1 MMRTSDLIS
10 SAARALRS
18 NPMRSA
24 LTALGVIIGVASV
37 VAMVALGSGAQAQVE
52 RSIASLGSNLLIV
65 VPGAA
70 RSGGGV
76 RAQAGGGGGWDTLTL
91 DDAAAIRAQVEG
103 VSVVAPSQ
111 RARAQ
116 VIANGLNWN
125 PQVEGVTPDYLTA
138 RDWEIANGRMFDET
152 EERQA
157 RRVVVLGATVANE
170 LFPNV
175 EPVGQSVRMNG
186 GTYEV
191 IGVLES
197 KGQSGFGMDQDDIVL
212 APLTTV
218 KRRIA
223 GRRGRGDNVSQISVK
238 AQSEDLLTQVQEDVE
253 TLLRQRHRTREG
265 EDDFTVQNLSSISDA
280 MAQTTQ
286 VFTFLLGGISAV
298 SLLVGGIGIM
308 NIMLVSVTERTREI
322 GLRKAL
328 GARQA
333 DILHQFSLEA
343 VALSVAGGVIG
354 LVLGVLGAWLMTSL
368 FNLPLVV
375 APQNAVM
382 AIAFSGLVG
391 VLFGAYPAWRAA
403 KLDPI
408 EALRRE

>member
-1 MMRTSDLIS
+1 MMRTSDLIG

-65 VPGAA
+65 VPGAQ
-70 RSGGGV
+70 RGGGGV
-76 RAQAGGGGGWDTLTL
+76 RVQAGAGGGWDSLTMG
-91 DDAAAIRAQVEG
+91 DAEAIVAQVEG
-103 VSVVAPSQ
+103 VAVVAPSQ
-111 RARAQ
+111 RTRTQ
-116 VIANGLNWN
+116 VVANGLNWN
-125 PQVEGVTPDYLTA
+125 PEVNGVTPDFLLA
-138 RDWEIANGRMFDET
+138 RDWEVAQGRMFDET

-157 RRVVVLGATVANE
+157 RRLVVLGQTVSNE

-175 EPVGQSVRMNG
+175 DPIGQMIRMAG

-191 IGVLES
+191 IGVLAA
-197 KGQSGFGMDQDDIVL
+197 KGQTGFQDQDDVVL

-223 GRRGRGDNVSQISVK
+223 GRRGRGDSVSQISVK
-238 AQSEDLLTQVQEDVE
+238 AVSEDMLTQVQEDVE

-265 EDDFTVQNLSSISDA
+265 EDDFTVQNLSSISETA
-280 MAQTTQ
+280 AQTTQ
-286 VFTFLLGGISAV
+286 VFTYLLGGISAV

-328 GARQA
+328 GARQQ
-333 DILHQFSLEA
+333 DILHQFGLEA
-343 VALSVAGGVIG
+343 VTLSVAGGIIG
-354 LVLGVLGAWLMTSL
+354 LIIGVAGAWLMTSL
-368 FNLPLVV
+368 FNLPLVISAWHAGV
-375 APQNAVM
+375 A
-382 AIAFSGLVG
+382 IGFSAFVGL
-391 VLFGAYPAWRAA
+391 LFGAYPAWRAA

>member
-1 MMRTSDLIS
+1 MMRTSDLVS
-10 SAARALRS
+10 SAGRALRA

-65 VPGAA
+65 VPGSMRGA
-70 RSGGGV
+70 GGV
-76 RAQAGGGGGWDTLTL
+76 RGQAGGFDSLTM
-91 DDAAAIRAQVEG
+91 DDAEAIAQLENVA
-103 VSVVAPSQ
+103 VVAPSQ
-111 RARAQ
+111 RARTQ

-125 PQVEGVTPDYLTA
+125 PEVNGVTPDFLTA
-138 RDWEIANGRMFDET
+138 RDWEIAQGRMFDET

-157 RRVVVLGATVANE
+157 RRIVVLGNTVAEN
-170 LFPNV
+170 LFPNM
-175 EPVGQSVRMNG
+175 EPVGQTVRMNG
-186 GTYEV
+186 GAYEV

-197 KGQSGFGMDQDDIVL
+197 KGQSGFMDQDDIVL

-223 GRRGRGDNVSQISVK
+223 GRRGRGDTVSQISVK
-238 AQSEDLLTQVQEDVE
+238 AQSEDVLDRLQEDVE
-253 TLLRQRHRTREG
+253 NVLRQRHRTREG
-265 EDDFTVQNLSSISDA
+265 EDDFTVQNLSSITETA
-280 MAQTTQ
+280 AQTTQ
-286 VFTFLLGGISAV
+286 VFTYLLGGISAV

-328 GARQA
+328 GARQS
-333 DILHQFSLEA
+333 DILHQFGLEA
-343 VALSVAGGVIG
+343 VTLSVAGGIIG
-354 LVLGVLGAWLMTSL
+354 LVIGVAGAWGMTTL

-375 APQNAVM
+375 SPLNAGL

-391 VLFGAYPAWRAA
+391 VVFGAYPAWRAA

>member
-1 MMRTSDLIS
+1 MMRTSDLIA
-10 SAARALRS
+10 SAARALQA

-52 RSIASLGSNLLIV
+52 RSISSLGSNLLIV

-76 RAQAGGGGGWDTLTL
+76 RGAAGGGQGWDSLTL
-91 DDAAAIRAQVEG
+91 DDAQAIATQVDG
-103 VSVVAPSQ
+103 VVAVAPSQ
-111 RARAQ
+111 RARTQ

-125 PQVEGVTPDYLTA
+125 PQVEGVTPAYLIA
-138 RDWEIANGRMFDET
+138 RDWEVAQGRMFDDT

-157 RRVVVLGATVANE
+157 RRVVLLGATVASE

-175 EPVGQSVRMNG
+175 DPIGQTVRMNG
-186 GTYEV
+186 GAFEV
-191 IGVLES
+191 IGVLAS
-197 KGQSGFGMDQDDIVL
+197 KGQSGFGMDQDDVVL

-218 KRRIA
+218 KRRIS
-223 GRRGRGDNVSQISVK
+223 GRRGRADTVTQISVK
-238 AQSEDLLTQVQEDVE
+238 AASEDDLGRLQEDVE

-265 EDDFTVQNLSSISDA
+265 EDDFTVQNLSSITQA
-280 MAQTTQ
+280 AAQTTQ
-286 VFTFLLGGISAV
+286 VFTYLLGGISAV

-328 GARQA
+328 GARQS
-333 DILHQFSLEA
+333 DILHQFGLEA
-343 VALSVAGGVIG
+343 VALSLAGGIIG
-354 LVLGVLGAWLMTSL
+354 LILGAGGAWLMTSL
-368 FNLPLVV
+368 FNLPLVISPV
-375 APQNAVM
+375 NAGM
-382 AIAFSGLVG
+382 AIGFSGLVG

-403 KLDPI
+403 RLDPI

>member
-1 MMRTSDLIS
+1 MMRTSDLVA
-10 SAARALRS
+10 SAGRALRA

-65 VPGAA
+65 VPGSQ
-70 RSGGGV
+70 RGGGGV
-76 RAQAGGGGGWDTLTL
+76 RMQAGGGTGGWDSLSL
-91 DDAAAIRAQVEG
+91 DDAAAISQIEG
-103 VSVVAPSQ
+103 VAVIAPSQ
-111 RARAQ
+111 RARTQ
-116 VIANGLNWN
+116 IIANGLNWN
-125 PQVEGVTPDYLTA
+125 PQVEGVTPDYLVA
-138 RDWEIANGRMFDET
+138 RDWEISQGRMFDDT

-157 RRVVVLGATVANE
+157 RRVVVLGNTVANE
-170 LFPNV
+170 LFPNM
-175 EPVGQSVRMNG
+175 EPVGQSVRLNG
-186 GTYEV
+186 GAYEV

-218 KRRIA
+218 KRRIS
-223 GRRGRGDNVSQISVK
+223 GRRGRGDSVSQISVK
-238 AQSEDLLTQVQEDVE
+238 AESEDVLNRLQEDVE
-253 TLLRQRHRTREG
+253 NLLRQRHRTREG
-265 EDDFTVQNLSSISDA
+265 EDDFTVQNLSSITETA
-280 MAQTTQ
+280 AQTTQ
-286 VFTFLLGGISAV
+286 VFTYLLGGISAV

-328 GARQA
+328 GARQS
-333 DILHQFSLEA
+333 DILHQFGLEA
-343 VALSVAGGVIG
+343 VTLSVAGGIIG
-354 LVLGVLGAWLMTSL
+354 LVIGVAGAWGMTTL

-375 APQNAVM
+375 SPLNAGL
-382 AIAFSGLVG
+382 AIAFSGVVG
-391 VLFGAYPAWRAA
+391 VVFGAYPAWRAA

>member
-1 MMRTSDLIS
+1 MMRTSDLVA
-10 SAARALRS
+10 SAARALRA

-65 VPGAA
+65 VPGAL
-70 RSGGGV
+70 RGGGGV
-76 RAQAGGGGGWDTLTL
+76 RAQAGAGGGWDSLTL
-91 DDAAAIRAQVEG
+91 DDAAAIAAQVEN
-103 VSVVAPSQ
+103 VAVVAPSQ
-111 RARAQ
+111 RARTQ
-116 VIANGLNWN
+116 VVANGLNWN
-125 PQVEGVTPDYLTA
+125 PEVNGVTPDFLRA
-138 RDWEIANGRMFDET
+138 RDWEIAQGRMFDET

-157 RRVVVLGATVANE
+157 RRVVVLGRTVVTE

-175 EPVGQSVRMNG
+175 DPLGQSVRMAG

-191 IGVLES
+191 IGVLEA
-197 KGQSGFGMDQDDIVL
+197 KGQTGFQDQDDVVL

-218 KRRIA
+218 KRRIS
-223 GRRGRGDNVSQISVK
+223 GRRGRADSVSQISVK
-238 AQSEDLLTQVQEDVE
+238 AVSEDVLAAVQQDVE

-286 VFTFLLGGISAV
+286 VFTYLLGGISAV

-328 GARQA
+328 GARQS
-333 DILHQFSLEA
+333 DILHQFGLEA
-343 VALSVAGGVIG
+343 VALSLAGGVIG
-354 LVLGVLGAWLMTSL
+354 LILGAGGAWLMTSL
-368 FNLPLVV
+368 FNLPLVLSPLHAGV
-375 APQNAVM
+375 A
-382 AIAFSGLVG
+382 IGFSGLVG

-403 KLDPI
+403 RLDPI

>member
-1 MMRTSDLIS
+1 MMRTADLIS
-10 SAARALRS
+10 SASRALRS
-18 NPMRSA
+18 NPLRSA

-65 VPGAA
+65 VPGAQQA
-70 RSGGGV
+70 GGV
-76 RAQAGGGGGWDTLTL
+76 RMAQGGGGRDTLTM
-91 DDAAAIRAQVEG
+91 DDAEAIARLEG
-103 VSVVAPSQ
+103 VLAVAPSQ
-111 RARAQ
+111 RSGAQ
-116 VIANGLNWN
+116 LIANGLNWN
-125 PQVEGVTPDYLTA
+125 TRIEGVTPSYLMV
-138 RDWEIANGRMFDET
+138 RDWDVSQGRFFDES

-157 RRVVVLGATVANE
+157 RRVVVLGATVARE

-175 EPVGQSVRMNG
+175 DPIGQSMRING
-186 GTYEV
+186 GSFEV
-191 IGVLES
+191 IGVLAS

-218 KRRIA
+218 KRRIS
-223 GRRGRGDNVSQISVK
+223 GRQRRADTVSQISVK
-238 AQSEDLLTQVQEDVE
+238 ATGEGELNRLQEDVE
-253 TLLRQRHRTREG
+253 TLLRERHRIRDG
-265 EDDFTVQNLSSISDA
+265 EDDFTVQNLSSITETA
-280 MAQTTQ
+280 AQTTQ
-286 VFTFLLGGISAV
+286 VFTYLLGGISAV

-328 GARQA
+328 GARQS

-343 VALSVAGGVIG
+343 VTLSLAGGMIG
-354 LVLGVLGAWLMTSL
+354 LALGVAGAWLMTSL
-368 FNLPLVV
+368 FNLPLVIS
-375 APQNAVM
+375 PQNALM

-391 VLFGAYPAWRAA
+391 VVFGAYPAWRAA

>member
-65 VPGAA
+65 VPGAP
-70 RSGGGV
+70 RGQGGV
-76 RAQAGGGGGWDTLTL
+76 RGQAGGGGWESLTL
-91 DDAAAIRAQVEG
+91 DDANAIAAQVEN
-103 VSVVAPSQ
+103 VQIVAPSQ
-111 RARAQ
+111 RSRAQ

-125 PQVEGVTPDYLTA
+125 PEIQGVTPAYLTA
-138 RDWEIANGRMFDET
+138 RDWEIAEGRFFDET

-157 RRVVVLGATVANE
+157 RRVVVLGATVVEE

-175 EPVGQSVRMNG
+175 DPIGETIRING
-186 GTYEV
+186 GAFEV
-191 IGVLES
+191 IGVLAP
-197 KGQSGFGMDQDDIVL
+197 KGQTGFQDQDDIVL

-218 KRRIA
+218 KRRIS
-223 GRRGRGDNVSQISVK
+223 GRNRRADTVSQISVK
-238 AQSEDLLTQVQEDVE
+238 AVSESALRQVEEDV
-253 TLLRQRHRTREG
+253 TVLLRQRHRTREG
-265 EDDFTVQNLSSISDA
+265 EDDFTVQNLSSITETA
-280 MAQTTQ
+280 QQTTQ
-286 VFTFLLGGISAV
+286 IFTGLLAGISAV

-333 DILHQFSLEA
+333 DILHQFGLEA
-343 VALSVAGGVIG
+343 VALSVAGGIIG
-354 LVLGVLGAWLMTSL
+354 LLLGVLGAWLMTSL

-375 APQNAVM
+375 GVENAM
-382 AIAFSGLVG
+382 IAIAFSGLVG

>member
-1 MMRTSDLIS
+1 MMRTSDLVS
-10 SAARALRS
+10 SAGRALRA
-18 NPMRSA
+18 NPLRSA

-65 VPGAA
+65 VPGAQ

-76 RAQAGGGGGWDTLTL
+76 RGAAGGGQGWDTLTM
-91 DDAAAIRAQVEG
+91 DDANAIAEQVEG
-103 VSVVAPSQ
+103 VVAVAPSQ
-111 RARAQ
+111 RARTQ

-125 PQVEGVTPDYLTA
+125 PQVEGVTPDYLIA
-138 RDWEIANGRMFDET
+138 RDWEISSGRMFDET

-157 RRVVVLGATVANE
+157 RRVVVLGATVATE
-170 LFPNV
+170 LFPNID
-175 EPVGQSVRMNG
+175 PVGQTVRMNG
-186 GTYEV
+186 GTFDV
-191 IGVLES
+191 IGILES

-218 KRRIA
+218 KRRIS
-223 GRRGRGDNVSQISVK
+223 GRRGRGDSVSQISVK
-238 AQSEDLLTQVQEDVE
+238 AASEDALTVMQEDVE
-253 TLLRQRHRTREG
+253 NLLRQRHRTREG
-265 EDDFTVQNLSSISDA
+265 EDDFTVQNLSSITETA
-280 MAQTTQ
+280 AQTTQ
-286 VFTFLLGGISAV
+286 VFTYLLGGISAV

-328 GARQA
+328 GARQS
-333 DILHQFSLEA
+333 DILHQFGLEA
-343 VALSVAGGVIG
+343 VTLSVAGGIIG
-354 LVLGVLGAWLMTSL
+354 LVIGVAGAWGMTTL

-375 APQNAVM
+375 SPLNAGL

-391 VLFGAYPAWRAA
+391 VVFGAYPAWRAA
-403 KLDPI
+403 RLDPI

>member
-1 MMRTSDLIS
+1 MMRTSDLVA
-10 SAARALRS
+10 SAGRALRS
-18 NPMRSA
+18 NPLRSA

-65 VPGAA
+65 VPGSM
-70 RSGGGV
+70 RGGGGV
-76 RAQAGGGGGWDTLTL
+76 RSQAGGGMGWDSLSL
-91 DDAAAIRAQVEG
+91 DDASAIGELEGVAAI
-103 VSVVAPSQ
+103 APSQ

-125 PQVEGVTPDYLTA
+125 PQVEGVTPAYLIA
-138 RDWEIANGRMFDET
+138 RDWEIALGRMFDET

-157 RRVVVLGATVANE
+157 RRVVVLGATVAAE
-170 LFPNV
+170 LFPNM

-186 GTYEV
+186 GSYEV

-197 KGQSGFGMDQDDIVL
+197 KGQSGFGLDQDDIVL

-218 KRRIA
+218 KRRIS
-223 GRRGRGDNVSQISVK
+223 GRRGRGDTVSQISVK
-238 AQSEDLLTQVQEDVE
+238 AESEDVLNRLQEDVE

-265 EDDFTVQNLSSISDA
+265 EDDFTVQNLSSITETA
-280 MAQTTQ
+280 AQTTQ
-286 VFTFLLGGISAV
+286 VFTYLLGGISAV

-328 GARQA
+328 GARQS
-333 DILHQFSLEA
+333 DILHQFGLEA
-343 VALSVAGGVIG
+343 VTLSVAGGIVG
-354 LVLGVLGAWLMTSL
+354 LALGVLGAWFMTSL
-368 FNLPLVV
+368 FSLPLVV
-375 APQNAVM
+375 APQNAIM
-382 AIAFSGLVG
+382 AIGFSGLVG

>member
-1 MMRTSDLIS
+1 MMRTSDLVA
-10 SAARALRS
+10 SAGRALRA

-65 VPGAA
+65 VPGSQ
-70 RSGGGV
+70 RGGGGV
-76 RAQAGGGGGWDTLTL
+76 RMQAGGGQGWDTLTL
-91 DDAAAIRAQVEG
+91 DDAAAIAQLEG
-103 VSVVAPSQ
+103 VAVVAPSQ
-111 RARAQ
+111 RARTQ
-116 VIANGLNWN
+116 VVANGLNWN
-125 PQVEGVTPDYLTA
+125 PQVEGVTPGYLTA
-138 RDWEIANGRMFDET
+138 RDWEISQGRMFDDT

-157 RRVVVLGATVANE
+157 RRVVVLGNTVAEE
-170 LFPNV
+170 LFPNM

-186 GTYEV
+186 GAYEV

-218 KRRIA
+218 KRRIS
-223 GRRGRGDNVSQISVK
+223 GRRGRGDSVSQISVK
-238 AQSEDLLTQVQEDVE
+238 AESEDVLNRLQEDVE
-253 TLLRQRHRTREG
+253 NLLRQRHRTREG
-265 EDDFTVQNLSSISDA
+265 EDDFTVQNLSSITETA
-280 MAQTTQ
+280 AQTTQ
-286 VFTFLLGGISAV
+286 VFTYLLGGISAV

-328 GARQA
+328 GARQS
-333 DILHQFSLEA
+333 DILHQFGLEA
-343 VALSVAGGVIG
+343 VTLSVAGGIIG
-354 LVLGVLGAWLMTSL
+354 LVIGVAGAWGMTTL

-375 APQNAVM
+375 SPLNAGL
-382 AIAFSGLVG
+382 AIAFSGVVG
-391 VLFGAYPAWRAA
+391 VVFGAYPAWRAA

>member
-1 MMRTSDLIS
+1 MMRTSDLVS
-10 SAARALRS
+10 SAGRALRA

-37 VAMVALGSGAQAQVE
+37 VAMVALGSGAQAMVE

-65 VPGAA
+65 VPGAQ

-76 RAQAGGGGGWDTLTL
+76 RGQAGGGMGWDSLTL
-91 DDAAAIRAQVEG
+91 DDAAAIREQVDG
-103 VSVVAPSQ
+103 VVAVAPSQ
-111 RARAQ
+111 RARTQ
-116 VIANGLNWN
+116 VIASGLNWN
-125 PQVEGVTPDYLTA
+125 PQVEGVTPDYLIA
-138 RDWEIANGRMFDET
+138 RDWNVAQGRMFDET

-157 RRVVVLGATVANE
+157 RRVVVLGATVARE
-170 LFPNV
+170 LFPNID
-175 EPVGQSVRMNG
+175 PVGETVRMNG
-186 GTYEV
+186 GAFEV
-191 IGVLES
+191 IGVLAS

-218 KRRIA
+218 KRRIS
-223 GRRGRGDNVSQISVK
+223 GRRGRGDTVSQISVK
-238 AQSEDLLTQVQEDVE
+238 AANEDALPAVEQQVTDI
-253 TLLRQRHRTREG
+253 LRQRHRTVEG
-265 EDDFTVQNLSSISDA
+265 EDDFTVQNLSSITETA
-280 MAQTTQ
+280 AQTTQ
-286 VFTFLLGGISAV
+286 VFTYLLGGISAV

-328 GARQA
+328 GARQS
-333 DILHQFSLEA
+333 DILHQFGLEA
-343 VALSVAGGVIG
+343 VTLSVAGGIVG
-354 LVLGVLGAWLMTSL
+354 LALGVLGAWLMTSL
-368 FNLPLVV
+368 FNLPLVI

-382 AIAFSGLVG
+382 AIGFSGLVG
-391 VLFGAYPAWRAA
+391 VMFGAYPAWRAA

>member
-1 MMRTSDLIS
+1 MMRTSDLVA
-10 SAARALRS
+10 SAARALRA

-65 VPGAA
+65 VPGSM
-70 RSGGGV
+70 RGGGGV
-76 RAQAGGGGGWDTLTL
+76 RSQAGGGMGWDSLSL
-91 DDAAAIRAQVEG
+91 DDAAAIAQLEG
-103 VSVVAPSQ
+103 VAVVAPSQ
-111 RARAQ
+111 RARTQ

-125 PQVEGVTPDYLTA
+125 PQVEGVTPAYLTA
-138 RDWEIANGRMFDET
+138 RDWEIAQGRMFDET

-157 RRVVVLGATVANE
+157 RRVVVLGDTVAQE

-186 GTYEV
+186 GSYEV
-191 IGVLES
+191 IGVLEA

-218 KRRIA
+218 KRRIS
-223 GRRGRGDNVSQISVK
+223 GRRGRGDSVSQISVK
-238 AQSEDLLTQVQEDVE
+238 AESEGVLDRLQEDVE

-265 EDDFTVQNLSSISDA
+265 EDDFTVQNLSSITETA
-280 MAQTTQ
+280 AQTTQ
-286 VFTFLLGGISAV
+286 VFTYLLGGISAV

-328 GARQA
+328 GARQS
-333 DILHQFSLEA
+333 DILHQFGLEA
-343 VALSVAGGVIG
+343 VALSVAGGIIG
-354 LVLGVLGAWLMTSL
+354 LVIGVAGAWGMTTL
-368 FNLPLVV
+368 FNLPLVLSPLH
-375 APQNAVM
+375 AGL

-391 VLFGAYPAWRAA
+391 IVFGAYPAWRAA

>member
-1 MMRTSDLIS
+1 
-10 SAARALRS
+10 
-18 NPMRSA
+18 MRSA

-52 RSIASLGSNLLIV
+52 RSISSLGSNLLII
-65 VPGAA
+65 VPGAQ

-76 RAQAGGGGGWDTLTL
+76 RGQAGGWDSLTL
-91 DDAAAIRAQVEG
+91 DDARAIEEQVDG
-103 VSVVAPSQ
+103 VVAVAPTQ
-111 RARAQ
+111 RARTQ

-125 PQVEGVTPDYLTA
+125 PQVEGVTPAYLVA
-138 RDWEIANGRMFDET
+138 RDWSIAQGRMFDDT

-157 RRVVVLGATVANE
+157 RRVIVMGQTVALE
-170 LFPNV
+170 LFPNINPIG
-175 EPVGQSVRMNG
+175 ETVRMNG

-218 KRRIA
+218 KRRIS
-223 GRRGRGDNVSQISVK
+223 GRQRRADTVSQISVK
-238 AQSEDLLTQVQEDVE
+238 AANEDALPAVEQQVTDI
-253 TLLRQRHRTREG
+253 LRQRHRTQEG
-265 EDDFTVQNLSSISDA
+265 EDDFTVQNLSSITEA
-280 MAQTTQ
+280 AAQTTQ
-286 VFTFLLGGISAV
+286 VFTYLLGGISAV

-328 GARQA
+328 GARQS
-333 DILHQFSLEA
+333 DILHQFGLEA
-343 VALSVAGGVIG
+343 VTLSVAGGIVG
-354 LVLGVLGAWLMTSL
+354 LALGIFGAWLMTSL
-368 FNLPLVV
+368 FSLPLVI
-375 APQNAVM
+375 APQNALM
-382 AIAFSGLVG
+382 AIGFSGLVG

>member
-1 MMRTSDLIS
+1 MMRTADLVA
-10 SAARALRS
+10 SAGRALRA
-18 NPMRSA
+18 NPLRSA
-24 LTALGVIIGVASV
+24 LTALGVIIGVSSV

-65 VPGAA
+65 VPGAQQA
-70 RSGGGV
+70 GGV
-76 RAQAGGGGGWDTLTL
+76 RMAQGGGGRDTLTL
-91 DDAAAIRAQVEG
+91 GDAEALTQIEG
-103 VSVVAPSQ
+103 VVAVAPSQ
-111 RARAQ
+111 RAGAQ
-116 VIANGLNWN
+116 IIANGLNWN
-125 PQVEGVTPDYLTA
+125 TRIEGVTPAYLTA
-138 RDWEIANGRMFDET
+138 RDWEVSAGRFFDET

-157 RRVVVLGATVANE
+157 RRVVVLGATVARE

-175 EPVGQSVRMNG
+175 DPVGETMRING
-186 GTYEV
+186 GSYEI
-191 IGVLES
+191 IGVLAS

-218 KRRIA
+218 KRRIS
-223 GRRGRGDNVSQISVK
+223 GRFRRADTVSQISIK
-238 AQSEDLLTQVQEDVE
+238 TATEGDLTRVQQEVTDI
-253 TLLRQRHRTREG
+253 LRQRHRTQEG
-265 EDDFTVQNLSSISDA
+265 EDDFTVQNLSSITEA
-280 MAQTTQ
+280 AAQTTQ
-286 VFTFLLGGISAV
+286 VFTYLLGGISAV

-328 GARQA
+328 GARQS
-333 DILHQFSLEA
+333 DILHQFGLEA
-343 VALSVAGGVIG
+343 VTLSVAGGIVG
-354 LVLGVLGAWLMTSL
+354 LILGVAGAWLMTFL

-391 VLFGAYPAWRAA
+391 VVFGAYPAWRAA

>member
-1 MMRTSDLIS
+1 MMRASDLVA

-65 VPGAA
+65 VPGSM
-70 RSGGGV
+70 RGGGGV
-76 RAQAGGGGGWDTLTL
+76 RAAAGAGGGWDTLTL
-91 DDAAAIRAQVEG
+91 DDAAAMSDLEG
-103 VSVVAPSQ
+103 VQAIAPSQ
-111 RARAQ
+111 RARSQ

-125 PQVEGVTPDYLTA
+125 PQVEGVTPAYLEA
-138 RDWEIANGRMFDET
+138 RDWEIASGRMFDET

-170 LFPNV
+170 LFPNM
-175 EPVGQSVRMNG
+175 EPVGQTVRINSG
-186 GTYEV
+186 AYEV
-191 IGVLES
+191 IGILES
-197 KGQSGFGMDQDDIVL
+197 KGQSGLGTDQDDIVL

-218 KRRIA
+218 KRRIS
-223 GRRGRGDNVSQISVK
+223 GRRGRGDTVSQISVK
-238 AQSEDLLTQVQEDVE
+238 AQSEDVLNRLQEDVE

-265 EDDFTVQNLSSISDA
+265 EDDFTVQNLSSITETA
-280 MAQTTQ
+280 AQTTQ
-286 VFTFLLGGISAV
+286 VFTYLLGGISAV

-328 GARQA
+328 GARQS
-333 DILHQFSLEA
+333 DILHQFALEA
-343 VALSVAGGVIG
+343 VTLSVAGGIIG
-354 LVLGVLGAWLMTSL
+354 LVIGVAGAWGMTTL

-375 APQNAVM
+375 SPLNAGL

-391 VLFGAYPAWRAA
+391 VAFGAYPAWRAA

>member
-1 MMRTSDLIS
+1 MMRTSDLVA
-10 SAARALRS
+10 SASRALRS
-18 NPMRSA
+18 NPLRSA

-65 VPGAA
+65 VPGAQ

-76 RAQAGGGGGWDTLTL
+76 RAQAGGGMGWDTLTL
-91 DDAAAIRAQVEG
+91 NDAAAIAQLEG
-103 VSVVAPSQ
+103 VAVVAPSQ

-125 PQVEGVTPDYLTA
+125 PQVEGVTPSYLEA
-138 RDWEIANGRMFDET
+138 RDWEIASGRMFDES

-170 LFPNV
+170 LFPNLD
-175 EPVGQSVRMNG
+175 PVGQTVRMNG
-186 GTYEV
+186 GTFEV

-197 KGQSGFGMDQDDIVL
+197 KGQSGFGADQDDIVL

-218 KRRIA
+218 KRRIS
-223 GRRGRGDNVSQISVK
+223 GRRGRGDSVSQISVK
-238 AQSEDLLTQVQEDVE
+238 AQSEDVLSVLQEEVE

-265 EDDFTVQNLSSISDA
+265 EDDFTVQNLSSITETA
-280 MAQTTQ
+280 AQTTQ
-286 VFTFLLGGISAV
+286 VFTYLLGGISAV

-328 GARQA
+328 GARQG
-333 DILHQFSLEA
+333 DILRQFGLEA
-343 VALSVAGGVIG
+343 VTLSVAGGIIG
-354 LVLGVLGAWLMTSL
+354 LILGVLGAWLMTSL
-368 FNLPLVV
+368 FTLPLVISPWH
-375 APQNAVM
+375 AGL
-382 AIAFSGLVG
+382 AIGFSGLVG

-403 KLDPI
+403 QLDPI